1 MMANKILWM
10 LAVSGFLCVTAAQAQ
25 ASEVLNPPTQT
36 TKKKSKK
43 PKAEVGAKAKFIS
56 GSQET
61 KQERSARLKREC
73 KGGVDAGA
81 CAGYTK

>member
-1 MMANKILWM
+1 MMANKILCI
-10 LAVSGFLCVTAAQAQ
+10 LAVSVFLWATSAQAQ
-25 ASEVLNPPTQT
+25 TSDASNPPIKT

-43 PKAEVGAKAKFIS
+43 PKAGAKAKFVS

-73 KGGVDAGA
+73 KGGVEAGA
-81 CAGYTK
+81 CTGYTK